1 MKPLSICLRTIGS
14 FALGWAIILA
24 TTTTQAEDPGQPAG
38 TIELREASVAVGVGY
53 TWGDGVLIYKG
64 KRHPFKL
71 TGLTAGELGGTKVT
85 ARGDVYH
92 LNDLADFNGNYT
104 SVGAG
109 ATAAG
114 GFDVEAM
121 RNGKGVEIKVVSTTQ
136 GADLKAAIEGLK
148 ITLKD

>member
-1 MKPLSICLRTIGS
+1 MEPYAVRLRIIRSLAVGCG
-14 FALGWAIILA
+14 LILA
-24 TTTTQAEDPGQPAG
+24 TMAAQAEDSGKPVGV
-38 TIELREASVAVGVGY
+38 IHLSEASVAVGIGY
-53 TWGDGVLIYKG
+53 TWGDGVLEYKG
-64 KRHPFKL
+64 KRYPFKL

-92 LNDLADFNGNYT
+92 LSSLEDFNGNYT

-121 RNGKGVEIKVVSTTQ
+121 RNGKGVEIKLVSTTQ